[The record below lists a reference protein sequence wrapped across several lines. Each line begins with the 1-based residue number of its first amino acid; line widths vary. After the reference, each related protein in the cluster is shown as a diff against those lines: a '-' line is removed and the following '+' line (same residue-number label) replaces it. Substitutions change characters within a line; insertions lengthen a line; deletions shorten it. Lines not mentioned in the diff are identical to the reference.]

1 MEIAIVGAT
10 RTPIGKFMSGYK
22 DISSLELGEACIK
35 SMLNR
40 SSISSEEVDEVIMG
54 NVLQTG
60 LGQNPARQV
69 SIRSGIPQDRPSY
82 TINQVCGSGMKA
94 IQLACQSILLGDRD
108 VVIAGGME
116 NMSQSPHY
124 IPESRKGYKMGHTQ
138 LKDSMLNDGLWC
150 AMEDY
155 HMGMTAENL
164 RRRYNIS
171 REEQDQFA
179 LESHKKAVNALKE
192 EAFSGEITPIKT
204 KKDWVNIDE
213 SPRKDINLD
222 ALSSLKPA
230 FEDGGTVT
238 AGNSSSLNDGAAT
251 VMLMSKEKAE
261 KLNVNPLAYIKG
273 YSTVAVDPSIM
284 GIAPAY
290 AIRSVLDKND
300 ISLKDIDLIESN
312 EAFAAQSL
320 AVEKE
325 LGWDRNKVNINGGAI
340 ALGHPIGASG
350 SRILVT
356 LINQL
361 IHKNKSNGVASLC
374 VGGGQGL
381 AMLIER

>member
-35 SMLNR
+35 SMIDRN
-40 SSISSEEVDEVIMG
+40 SISSEEVEEVIMG

-94 IQLACQSILLGDRD
+94 IQLACQSILLGDRE

-155 HMGMTAENL
+155 HMGVTAENL
-164 RRRYNIS
+164 CRRYNIS
-171 REEQDQFA
+171 REEQDLFA

-192 EAFSGEITPIKT
+192 ETFSNEITPIKT
-204 KKDWVNIDE
+204 KKDWVNSDE
-213 SPRKDINLD
+213 SPRKDINMGT
-222 ALSSLKPA
+222 LSSLKPA

-290 AIRSVLDKND
+290 AIRSLLDKND

-312 EAFAAQSL
+312 EAFAAQTL

-325 LGWDRNKVNINGGAI
+325 LGWDRKKVNINGGAI

-361 IHKNKSNGVASLC
+361 IRNNKTTGVASLC

-381 AMLIER
+381 AILIER